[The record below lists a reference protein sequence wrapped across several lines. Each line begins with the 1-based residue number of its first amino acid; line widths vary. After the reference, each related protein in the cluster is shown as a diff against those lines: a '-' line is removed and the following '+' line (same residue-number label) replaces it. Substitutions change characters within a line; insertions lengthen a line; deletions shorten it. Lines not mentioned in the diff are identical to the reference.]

1 MMSSLPLQTDR
12 LTLRDF
18 VVDDWRAVHV
28 YAADPEVVR
37 YMEWGPNDEASTR
50 AFIQRVVAFQHD
62 EPRRDFELAITLRA
76 GGDLI
81 GGCGFHISDAQNLVG
96 WLGYILAR
104 DRWGQGYAT
113 ETARALLRF
122 GFERFGL
129 HRIWATCDP
138 RNVAS
143 AHILEKIG
151 MRREGHLR
159 ENKLQRGSWRDSYL
173 YAILEDEFRGQKN
186 SGGRSQEAE

>member
-1 MMSSLPLQTDR
+1 MSLLPLQTDR
-12 LTLRDF
+12 LILRDF
-18 VVDDWRAVHV
+18 VAGDWRAVHT

-50 AFIQRVVAFQHD
+50 AFIERVLAFQHVH
-62 EPRRDFELAITLRA
+62 PRRDFELAITLRA
-76 GGDLI
+76 GGELI
-81 GGCGFHISDAQNLVG
+81 GGCGFHISDPQNRTG

-104 DRWGQGYAT
+104 ERWGQGYAT
-113 ETARALLRF
+113 EAARALLRF
-122 GFERFGL
+122 GFEHFGL

-143 AHILEKIG
+143 AHVLEKIG

-159 ENKLQRGSWRDSYL
+159 ENKLQRWNWRDSYL
-173 YAILEDEFRGQKN
+173 YAILEHEEIR
-186 SGGRSQEAE
+186 E

>member
-1 MMSSLPLQTDR
+1 MSPRLPLQTDR
-12 LTLRDF
+12 LILRDF
-18 VVDDWRAVHV
+18 VAGDWRAAHT

-37 YMEWGPNDEASTR
+37 YMEWGPNDEAMSR
-50 AFIQRVVAFQHD
+50 AFIERVVALQRA

-76 GGDLI
+76 DDELI
-81 GGCGFHISDAQNLVG
+81 GGCGFHISDPQNRAG

-104 DRWGQGYAT
+104 QHWGQGYAT
-113 ETARALLRF
+113 EAARALLRF
-122 GFERFGL
+122 GFEHFGL

-138 RNVAS
+138 RNAAS
-143 AHILEKIG
+143 AHVLEKIG

-173 YAILEDEFRGQKN
+173 YAILEHEPR
-186 SGGRSQEAE
+186 

>member
-1 MMSSLPLQTDR
+1 MTSSLPLQTDR
-12 LTLRDF
+12 LILRDF
-18 VVDDWRAVHV
+18 VVDDWRATHI
-28 YAADPEVVR
+28 YGSNPEVVR
-37 YMEWGPNDEASTR
+37 YMEWGPNDEATTR
-50 AFIQRVVAFQHD
+50 AFIERVVAFQHD
-62 EPRRDFELAITLRA
+62 QPRRDFELAITLRE
-76 GGDLI
+76 GGQLI
-81 GGCGFHISDAQNLVG
+81 GGCGFHVSDPQNRAG

-104 DRWGQGYAT
+104 KHWGQGYAT

-122 GFERFGL
+122 GFENFGL

-143 AHILEKIG
+143 AHVLEKIG

-173 YAILEDEFRGQKN
+173 YAILEEEFRDQG
-186 SGGRSQEAE
+186 SGIRD